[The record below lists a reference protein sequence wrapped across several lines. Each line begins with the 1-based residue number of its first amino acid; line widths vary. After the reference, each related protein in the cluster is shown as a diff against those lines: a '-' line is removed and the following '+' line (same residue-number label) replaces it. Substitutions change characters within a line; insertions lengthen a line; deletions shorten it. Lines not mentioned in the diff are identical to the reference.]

1 MSYNTAEN
9 YPLPYSFNDGDVGA
23 NYVREREDKVLSKEH
38 PLYNLKVGE
47 SYCYAQEG
55 GKAIAHVLLYLR
67 KIGRKFSN
75 DRQNQTY
82 TRVV

>member
-9 YPLPYSFNDGDVGA
+9 YPLPYNFNDGDVGA
-23 NYVREREDKVLSKEH
+23 NYVREREDKVTTKEH
-38 PLYNLKVGE
+38 ALYTLKVGE

-55 GKAIAHVLLYLR
+55 RLAIAHVIMYLR

-75 DRQNQTY
+75 DRQNQIY
-82 TRVV
+82 TRTA